1 MTSICAAVLQ
11 CRRKRMKLF
20 LRLLGPF
27 CNVCGS
33 RDNLTVDVI
42 QPAEYRCNRMRP
54 SVASPQYRLEL
65 ARGNMQILCG
75 SCNSAKGHRS
85 NTAWLAHEYIGGVQ
99 IVPHHHLSQR
109 EALLK
114 R

>member
-42 QPAEYRCNRMRP
+42 QPAEYRT
-54 SVASPQYRLEL
+54 STVASSRYRMQF
-65 ARGNMQILCG
+65 ARGNMQILCAD
-75 SCNSAKGHRS
+75 CNRAKQHRS
-85 NTAWLAHEYIGGVQ
+85 NSAWLAHEYIGGVQ